1 MLAKEP
7 TWFSMDGQTIE
18 VVREFGYLGQ
28 AGTNTEDRCFS
39 KHHVASVTAK
49 FNTLCSTAGWPRP
62 LDERSQKRAL
72 DRD

>member
-28 AGTNTEDRCFS
+28 AGTNTGQTFQQTSRGECDGQVQ
-39 KHHVASVTAK
+39 HAM
-49 FNTLCSTAGWPRP
+49 
-62 LDERSQKRAL
+62 
-72 DRD
+72 